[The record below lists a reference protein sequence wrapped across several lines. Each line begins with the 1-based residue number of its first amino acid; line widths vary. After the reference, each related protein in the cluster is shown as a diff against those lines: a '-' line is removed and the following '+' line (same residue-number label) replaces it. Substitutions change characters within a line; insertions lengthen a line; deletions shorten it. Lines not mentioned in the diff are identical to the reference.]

1 MKFTYSIPTKIL
13 FGPGSFN
20 DLATT
25 PLPGKKALVVITAGK
40 SMRANGYL
48 DRLIDMLDKQG
59 IGHALFD
66 KILPNPVLRHVHE
79 GAALAREQGCDF
91 VIGLGGGSSIDSA
104 KSIAVMAKNPGD
116 YWDYIS
122 GSSGKGQPLVNG
134 ALPIVAI
141 ATTAGT
147 GTEAD
152 PWTVITKEDT
162 NEKIGFGCAETF
174 PVLSVVDPEMMLTIP
189 AHLTAYQG
197 FDALFHATEGY
208 IANVAT
214 PLSDAYALKSI
225 ELLAKYL
232 PAAVKDGSDLEA
244 RTQVALAST
253 LSGMVESTSC
263 CTSEHGMEHALS
275 AFYPK
280 LPHGAGL
287 IMLSEAYYSFFADK
301 SPERFTAMAKAMGVV
316 TGHLPEAERP
326 MAFVKALVELQ
337 KACGVD
343 GLKMSDYGITKE
355 DMAKCAANARHTM
368 GGLFELDPYALSLDE
383 TTQIMMNAYK

>member
-122 GSSGKGQPLVNG
+122 GGSGK
-134 ALPIVAI
+134 
-141 ATTAGT
+141 

-301 SPERFTAMAKAMGVV
+301 APERFTAMAKAMGVV

-337 KACGVD
+337 KECGVD

>member
-122 GSSGKGQPLVNG
+122 GGSGKGQPLVNG

-152 PWTVITKEDT
+152 PFTVITNGE
-162 NEKIGFGCAETF
+162 EKIGGGGEKCF
-174 PVLSVVDPEMMLTIP
+174 PTISVVDPDFMMSVP
-189 AHLTAYQG
+189 PHLTAYQG
-197 FDALFHATEGY
+197 FDAFFHAAEGY
-208 IANVAT
+208 LASTST
-214 PLSDAYALKSI
+214 PMSDMFALQAI
-225 ELLAKYL
+225 ELIGRSLA
-232 PAAVKDGSDLEA
+232 AAVRDGSNAEA
-244 RTQVALAST
+244 RADVALANTLAGFVET
-253 LSGMVESTSC
+253 LSSC
-263 CTSEHGMEHALS
+263 TGEHAIEHALS
-275 AFYPK
+275 AFHPD

-287 IMLSEAYYSFFADK
+287 IMISNAYWKRFA
-301 SPERFTAMAKAMGVV
+301 EVAGARMAAIARAMGKADA
-316 TGHLPEAERP
+316 TRPEDFLAALAE
-326 MAFVKALVELQ
+326 MQ
-337 KACGVD
+337 QACGVD
-343 GLKMSDYGITKE
+343 TLRLADYGVREE
-355 DMAKCAANARHTM
+355 DCGKIAENAVVTM
-368 GGLFELDPYALSLDE
+368 GGLFRADPRRLESGEIEDIIRE
-383 TTQIMMNAYK
+383 SI